1 MQTIP
6 FAATGR
12 TTSRL
17 GYGGSSVM
25 GVLNRSQSLA
35 VLECAYDAGIR
46 HFDTAPYYGFGES
59 EACFGEFLARHRS
72 DCTITTKFGIPA
84 ERSRPAVRLA
94 RAIARPILQRSAG
107 VKRWLQSAMSASHAN
122 QQPAPPLEPNPIFTA
137 AQARVSIENSLR
149 NLKTDHID
157 LLLMHEIRAID
168 IVHVSAN
175 DELLRLLEF
184 LVASGAIG
192 AFGIGSERAEIAALL
207 VQHPRYC
214 SVVQCE
220 WSVFD
225 EAVQDGDRF
234 YIHHRSLS
242 GNFKSLHA
250 KLNDQP
256 DLLKRW
262 SEKTGQDLAD
272 PGVLANL
279 MIKAALIKN
288 PNSILLFSSKQPAH
302 IHNNVAV
309 AENAGLEEAANRLFQ
324 LVHTELT

>member
-1 MQTIP
+1 MQTIQ
-6 FAATGR
+6 FAAIGR
-12 TTSRL
+12 TTTRL
-17 GYGGSSVM
+17 GFGGSSVM

-35 VLECAYDAGIR
+35 ILECAYDAGIR

-84 ERSRPAVRLA
+84 QPSIPAVRLA
-94 RAIARPILQRSAG
+94 RDLARPILQRSAG
-107 VKRWLQSAMSASHAN
+107 IKRSLQSAMNAFQAN
-122 QQPAPPLEPNPIFTA
+122 HQSPTPLAPNPIFTA
-137 AQARVSIENSLR
+137 AQARTSVENSLR

-157 LLLMHEIRAID
+157 LLLLHDIKAID
-168 IVHVSAN
+168 IVHDAAN
-175 DELLRLLEF
+175 DELLRMLESF
-184 LVASGAIG
+184 VASGAIG

-250 KLNDQP
+250 RLNGQP
-256 DLLKRW
+256 ELLKRW

-288 PNSILLFSSKQPAH
+288 PTSIVLFSSKQPAH

-309 AENAGLEEAANRLFQ
+309 AENARLEEAATRLFQ
-324 LVHTELT
+324 LVHSEAS